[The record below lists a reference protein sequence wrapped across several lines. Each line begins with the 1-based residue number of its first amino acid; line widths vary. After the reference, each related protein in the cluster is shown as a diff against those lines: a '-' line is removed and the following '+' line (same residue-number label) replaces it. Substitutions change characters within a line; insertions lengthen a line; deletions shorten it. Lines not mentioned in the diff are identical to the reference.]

1 MEWFASAFPVVQWQL
16 AQIGPEALELRFS
29 SRADD
34 DALNYEAVTQ
44 GLRDYFRRPVSVSFK
59 RYDDMMV
66 GPGGKIDQ
74 FVKEN
79 GPALDAAG
87 PDIRLP

>member
-1 MEWFASAFPVVQWQL
+1 
-16 AQIGPEALELRFS
+16 
-29 SRADD
+29 
-34 DALNYEAVTQ
+34 
-44 GLRDYFRRPVSVSFK
+44 LRDYFRRPVSVSFK